1 MYPEIYT
8 RIGVCPKEETMRYS
22 AMTMLVL
29 IMGVAAGCSISSTA
43 SDLRGIK
50 GMDGDKLTHINTR
63 NYAVHLF
70 MTKPLWGDATL
81 NTTVQSFADEA
92 KKHGATKVR
101 IVQSDENTMWYLIPV
116 LGFIFTPVA
125 TNVAG
130 DALLP

>member
-1 MYPEIYT
+1 
-8 RIGVCPKEETMRYS
+8 MRYS

-63 NYAVHLF
+63 NYSIHLF

>member
-1 MYPEIYT
+1 M
-8 RIGVCPKEETMRYS
+8 GVCPKEETMRYS
-22 AMTMLVL
+22 AMTMLALL
-29 IMGVAAGCSISSTA
+29 IGVAAGCSISSTA
-43 SDLRGIK
+43 TDLRGIK

-63 NYAVHLF
+63 NYAIHLF

-81 NTTVQSFADEA
+81 NSTVQSFADEA
-92 KKHGATKVR
+92 KKVGATKVR
-101 IVQSDENTMWYLIPV
+101 IVQSDEATMWYLIPI

>member
-1 MYPEIYT
+1 
-8 RIGVCPKEETMRYS
+8 MRFS

-63 NYAVHLF
+63 NYAIHLF

-101 IVQSDENTMWYLIPV
+101 IVQSDESTMWYLIPV

>member
-1 MYPEIYT
+1 
-8 RIGVCPKEETMRYS
+8 MRYS
-22 AMTMLVL
+22 TMVMLALV
-29 IMGVAAGCSISSTA
+29 MGVAAGCSISSTA

-50 GMDGDKLTHINTR
+50 GVDGDKLTHINTR
-63 NYAVHLF
+63 NYAIHLF

-92 KKHGATKVR
+92 KKVGATKVR
-101 IVQSDENTMWYLIPV
+101 IVQSDENTMWYLIPI
-116 LGFIFTPVA
+116 LGFIFTPVS

>member
-1 MYPEIYT
+1 
-8 RIGVCPKEETMRYS
+8 MRYS

-50 GMDGDKLTHINTR
+50 GVDGDKLTHINTR
-63 NYAVHLF
+63 NYAIHLF

-92 KKHGATKVR
+92 KKVGATKVR
-101 IVQSDENTMWYLIPV
+101 IVQSDENTMWYLIPI
-116 LGFIFTPVA
+116 LGFIFTPVS

>member
-1 MYPEIYT
+1 
-8 RIGVCPKEETMRYS
+8 MRYS
-22 AMTMLVL
+22 AMTILVL

-63 NYAVHLF
+63 NYAIHLF

-92 KKHGATKVR
+92 KRHGATKVR
-101 IVQSDENTMWYLIPV
+101 IVQSDEATMWYLIPI

>member
-1 MYPEIYT
+1 
-8 RIGVCPKEETMRYS
+8 MRYS
-22 AMTMLVL
+22 AMMMLVL
-29 IMGVAAGCSISSTA
+29 VMGVAAGCSISSTA

-50 GMDGDKLTHINTR
+50 GVDGDKLTHINTR
-63 NYAVHLF
+63 NYAIHLF

-92 KKHGATKVR
+92 KKVGATKVR

>member
-1 MYPEIYT
+1 
-8 RIGVCPKEETMRYS
+8 MRYS
-22 AMTMLVL
+22 AMMMLVL
-29 IMGVAAGCSISSTA
+29 VMGVAAGCSISSTA

-63 NYAVHLF
+63 NYAIHLF
-70 MTKPLWGDATL
+70 MTKPIWGDATL

-92 KKHGATKVR
+92 KRHGATKVR
-101 IVQSDENTMWYLIPV
+101 IVQSDESTMWYLIPV

>member
-1 MYPEIYT
+1 
-8 RIGVCPKEETMRYS
+8 MRYS

-63 NYAVHLF
+63 NYAIHLF

-81 NTTVQSFADEA
+81 NSTVQSFADEA

>member
-1 MYPEIYT
+1 
-8 RIGVCPKEETMRYS
+8 MRYS

-29 IMGVAAGCSISSTA
+29 LMGVAAGCSISSTA

-50 GMDGDKLTHINTR
+50 GVDGDKLTHINTR
-63 NYAVHLF
+63 NYAIHLF
-70 MTKPLWGDATL
+70 MTKPLLGDASL
-81 NTTVQSFADEA
+81 NATVQSFADEA
-92 KKHGATKVR
+92 KKVGATKVR
-101 IVQSDENTMWYLIPV
+101 IVQSDEATMWYLIPV

>member
-1 MYPEIYT
+1 
-8 RIGVCPKEETMRYS
+8 MRYS
-22 AMTMLVL
+22 ATTMLVL

-63 NYAVHLF
+63 NYAIHLF

-81 NTTVQSFADEA
+81 NATVQSFADEA
-92 KKHGATKVR
+92 KKVGATKVR
-101 IVQSDENTMWYLIPV
+101 IVQSDEATMWYLIPV

>member
-1 MYPEIYT
+1 
-8 RIGVCPKEETMRYS
+8 
-22 AMTMLVL
+22 MTMLVL
-29 IMGVAAGCSISSTA
+29 VMGVAAGCSISSTA

-63 NYAVHLF
+63 NYAIHLF

-101 IVQSDENTMWYLIPV
+101 IVQSDENTMWYLFPV

>member
-1 MYPEIYT
+1 
-8 RIGVCPKEETMRYS
+8 MRYS
-22 AMTMLVL
+22 AMVMLALV
-29 IMGVAAGCSISSTA
+29 MGVAAGCSISSTA

-63 NYAVHLF
+63 NYAIHLF
-70 MTKPLWGDATL
+70 MTKPIWGDATL

-92 KKHGATKVR
+92 KKAGATKVR
-101 IVQSDENTMWYLIPV
+101 IVQSDENTMWYLIPI
-116 LGFIFTPVA
+116 LGFIFTPVS

>member
-1 MYPEIYT
+1 
-8 RIGVCPKEETMRYS
+8 MRYS
-22 AMTMLVL
+22 AMAMLVL
-29 IMGVAAGCSISSTA
+29 VMGVAAGCSISSTA

-63 NYAVHLF
+63 NYAINLF
-70 MTKPLWGDATL
+70 MTKPIWGDATL
-81 NTTVQSFADEA
+81 NATVQSFADEA
-92 KKHGATKVR
+92 KKVGATKVR
-101 IVQSDENTMWYLIPV
+101 IVQSDESTMWYLIPV

>member
-1 MYPEIYT
+1 
-8 RIGVCPKEETMRYS
+8 MRYS
-22 AMTMLVL
+22 VMTMLVL

-63 NYAVHLF
+63 NYAIHLF

-92 KKHGATKVR
+92 KRHGATKVR
-101 IVQSDENTMWYLIPV
+101 IVQSDESTMWYLIPV

>member
-1 MYPEIYT
+1 
-8 RIGVCPKEETMRYS
+8 MRYF

-29 IMGVAAGCSISSTA
+29 VMGVAAGCSISSTA

-63 NYAVHLF
+63 NYAIHLF

-81 NTTVQSFADEA
+81 NATVQSFADEA
-92 KKHGATKVR
+92 KKAGATKVR

-116 LGFIFTPVA
+116 LGFIFTPIS